1 MGDLREGDTRSP
13 CMGDLVRDTRS
24 SCMGDLVWGT
34 GHLVS
39 LGHYCLSD
47 LGRSLGHY
55 CLSDLGR
62 SPPSPRQVHARN
74 LCAQGDPDYDHTCA
88 GAVFLSGGMSCG
100 YVPDVHEV
108 WVCVDPRLTMGE
120 CGPARHELVDWQRA
134 RPQHQAC
141 FTFHESTHQFEYLG
155 DNLSLNLT
163 GNV

>member
-1 MGDLREGDTRSP
+1 MLEIAVLL
-13 CMGDLVRDTRS
+13 CALLCVS
-24 SCMGDLVWGT
+24 SC
-34 GHLVS
+34 VS
-39 LGHYCLSD
+39 RGLGMKSEMRCLRRPLLQIFD
-47 LGRSLGHY
+47 YETLIL
-55 CLSDLGR
+55 LLLLLL
-62 SPPSPRQVHARN
+62 PSPQKVHARN

-120 CGPARHELVDWQRA
+120 CGPARHQLADWQRA

-163 GNV
+163 GGV